1 MKPDVLLYTTSWC
14 PYCHR
19 AKALLKQ
26 KGVKWN
32 EIDIES
38 DPDNRQAMRK
48 LVETLCH
55 RSSSTARMSAAPTSS
70 LRSMLKVDLTNCLR
84 ERRLQAERARPGLW
98 ISGTK

>member
-48 LVETLCH
+48 ASGRNTVPQIFINGTHVGGSDELFALDAKGGLDKLLARTPP
-55 RSSSTARMSAAPTSS
+55 SS
-70 LRSMLKVDLTNCLR
+70 
-84 ERRLQAERARPGLW
+84 
-98 ISGTK
+98 